1 MKIEVLGGG
10 PAGLYAAI
18 LIKKSFPNAQI
29 HVTERNAPTDTFGFG
44 IVLSDETLENLRRAD
59 EPSYRNIARSFAYWD
74 DIYVHYKEHVM
85 QSGGHGFSGLRR
97 LNLLS
102 ILQIRAGQ
110 LGIGIDYQTAAPPVD
125 VVAREVDLV
134 IAADGINSA
143 VREQWQQH
151 FKPATELRSNK
162 FCWLGADMELPGFT
176 YAFKEN
182 EHGIWNLHAYM
193 FTKPGDAPQCT
204 FVLETTDA
212 AFKSAGLTAED
223 ETRTAAYCEQLFA
236 NVLQGHRVL
245 TNRSHW
251 RNFPTIK
258 CEKWQHD
265 NVVLLGDAAHTA
277 HWSIGSGTKLALEDA
292 IALNASLQRS
302 AGIDAGDGRSA
313 GARASGGAP
322 AWNNPAAVAMQD
334 LDLRAALSDY
344 EATRREEADRIQHSA
359 NVSLA
364 WFENVRRFWNMH
376 PVQFNFSLMSR
387 SKAITF
393 ENMRLRD
400 AASVAELE
408 QWWNDEVAETEGVPA
423 EHAVEAGS
431 AAAVNRATAGANAAD
446 ASSAAKQSAARAR
459 VPPMFA
465 PFHLR
470 GMRLRNRVVVS
481 PMAQY
486 MAQDGAPG
494 DWHLVHY
501 GARAVGGAG
510 LVFTEMTC
518 PSADARITPGCTGLY
533 SDAHAAAWKRIVD
546 FTHAN
551 SHAKICLQLG
561 HAGRKGS
568 TQLGWHEMDRP
579 LRKAA
584 DNWPLYAPSPLAYD
598 DGNQVPRAMTRADM
612 ERVCGE
618 FVASTQRS
626 VDCGFDMLELHM
638 AHGYLLASFITP
650 VTNRRTDQYG
660 GTLENRL
667 RWPLEVWDAVRAV
680 WPQDKPMS
688 VRLSATDWIAGGIS
702 GADTVEIAKIFKA
715 HGADLIDVSSG
726 QTDPAS
732 RPVYGR
738 MFQAQFSEQ
747 VRYDAAI
754 ATMAVGAITTAD
766 QVNTLLVSGRA
777 DLVALARP
785 HLADPYFTL
794 HAAAE
799 YDCREAGWPKQYLSG
814 AQQAHTLVARAKEAA
829 LQKERESKLAR
840 SHAQQQPVH

>member
-1 MKIEVLGGG
+1 MKVEVLGGG

-18 LIKKSFPNAQI
+18 LIKKSFPNARI

-59 EPSYRNIARSFAYWD
+59 ELSYRNIARSFAYWD

-85 QSGGHGFSGLRR
+85 KSGGHGFSGLRR

-125 VVAREVDLV
+125 EVAREADLV

-151 FKPATELRSNK
+151 FKPNTELRSNK

-182 EHGIWNLHAYM
+182 QHGIWNLHAYM

-204 FVLETTDA
+204 LVLETTDA
-212 AFKSAGLTAED
+212 AFRSAGLAVDD
-223 ETRTAAYCEQLFA
+223 EVRTAAYCEELFA
-236 NVLQGHRVL
+236 HVLNGHQVL

-258 CEKWQHD
+258 CDTWRHQ

-292 IALNASLQRS
+292 IALNASLQRI
-302 AGIDAGDGRSA
+302 AGIDT
-313 GARASGGAP
+313 GAP
-322 AWNNPAAVAMQD
+322 GSVQAWSSPASAAARDIDLPAALA
-334 LDLRAALSDY
+334 DY
-344 EATRREEADRIQHSA
+344 EATRREEADRIAHSA

-408 QWWNDEVAETEGVPA
+408 QWWNGEVAKTEDMPVPRA
-423 EHAVEAGS
+423 AGS
-431 AAAVNRATAGANAAD
+431 GGTAGP
-446 ASSAAKQSAARAR
+446 SAVRTR
-459 VPPMFA
+459 MPPMFA

-470 GMRLRNRVVVS
+470 GMQLRNRVVVS

-486 MAQDGAPG
+486 MARDGMPG

-533 SDAHAAAWKRIVD
+533 RDEHAAAWQRIVD

-551 SHAKICLQLG
+551 SSAKICLQLG

-579 LRKAA
+579 LRKAE

-612 ERVCGE
+612 TRVLDQ
-618 FVASTQRS
+618 FVASAQRAII
-626 VDCGFDMLELHM
+626 CGFDMLELHM

-650 VTNRRTDQYG
+650 VTNRRTDEYG

-667 RWPLEVWDAVRAV
+667 RWPLEIWDAVRAV

-688 VRLSATDWIAGGIS
+688 VRLSATDWIVGGIT
-702 GADTVEIAKIFKA
+702 GTDTVEIAKIFKA

-726 QTDPAS
+726 QTGPAS

-747 VRYDAAI
+747 VRYDAGI
-754 ATMAVGAITTAD
+754 ATMAVGAITAAD
-766 QVNTLLVSGRA
+766 QVNTLLASGRA

-799 YDCREAGWPKQYLSG
+799 YDCRDAGWPKQYLSG
-814 AQQAHTLVARAKEAA
+814 AQQAHTLAARVKQAA
-829 LQKERESKLAR
+829 LQKERELKLAR
-840 SHAQQQPVH
+840 EHAHKHTHKQAAR

>member
-1 MKIEVLGGG
+1 MNIEVLGGG

-18 LIKKSFPNAQI
+18 LIKKSLPNARI

-44 IVLSDETLENLRRAD
+44 IVLSDETLDNLRRAD

-74 DIYVHYKEHVM
+74 DIHVYYKEHVM
-85 QSGGHGFSGLRR
+85 KSGGHGFSGLRR

-110 LGIGIDYQTAAPPVD
+110 LGIGIDYQTGAPPID
-125 VVAREVDLV
+125 EVARGADLV
-134 IAADGINSA
+134 IAADGISSG
-143 VREQWQQH
+143 VREQWKQH
-151 FKPATELRSNK
+151 FKPDTELRTNK

-176 YAFKEN
+176 YAFTEN

-212 AFKSAGLTAED
+212 AFKSAGLTVED
-223 ETRTAAYCEQLFA
+223 EKRTAAYCEVLFA
-236 NVLQGHRVL
+236 NVLKGHKVL
-245 TNRSHW
+245 TNRSLW
-251 RNFPTIK
+251 RNFPTIR
-258 CEKWQHD
+258 CAKWHHE

-292 IALNASLQRS
+292 IALNASIQRV
-302 AGIDAGDGRSA
+302 AGISPASSA
-313 GARASGGAP
+313 S
-322 AWNNPAAVAMQD
+322 AWNNKPTAWSSKPAAPEHI
-334 LDLRAALSDY
+334 DLRAALADY
-344 EATRREEADRIQHSA
+344 EATRHEEADRIQHAA

-364 WFENVRRFWNMH
+364 WFENVRRFWSMH

-408 QWWNDEVAETEGVPA
+408 QWWNDEVNRQSADAASRDMTSAPP
-423 EHAVEAGS
+423 
-431 AAAVNRATAGANAAD
+431 AAAPGAPAAGKTRKPFKA
-446 ASSAAKQSAARAR
+446 
-459 VPPMFA
+459 PPMFA
-465 PFHLR
+465 PFQLR
-470 GMRLRNRVVVS
+470 GMSLRNRVVVS

-486 MAQDGAPG
+486 MAEDGLAG

-533 SDAHAAAWKRIVD
+533 NDAQVAGWQRVTRFVHAD
-546 FTHAN
+546 
-551 SHAKICLQLG
+551 SGAKICLQLG

-579 LRKAA
+579 LRKDE
-584 DNWPLYAPSPLAYD
+584 DNWPLLSASALPYD
-598 DGNQVPRAMTRADM
+598 DGNQVPREMTRADM
-612 ERVCGE
+612 DRVRDD
-618 FVASTQRS
+618 FVASARRAI
-626 VDCGFDMLELHM
+626 DCDFDMLELHM
-638 AHGYLLASFITP
+638 AHGYLLASFISP
-650 VTNRRTDQYG
+650 VTNVRTDEYG
-660 GTLENRL
+660 GALANRL

-680 WPQDKPMS
+680 WPADKPMS
-688 VRLSATDWIAGGIS
+688 VRLSATDWIAGGIT
-702 GADTVEIAKIFKA
+702 GTDTVEIAKLFKA

-732 RPVYGR
+732 KPVYGR

-747 VRYDAAI
+747 IRHDAGI

-766 QVNTLLVSGRA
+766 QVNTLLASGRA

-794 HAAAE
+794 HAGAE
-799 YDCREAGWPKQYLSG
+799 YDYRDAGWPKQYLSG
-814 AQQAHTLVARAKEAA
+814 AQQAHTLAQRAKESAA
-829 LQKERESKLAR
+829 QKELALKAAR
-840 SHAQQQPVH
+840 KAGAAKT

>member
-1 MKIEVLGGG
+1 MKVEVLGGG

-18 LIKKSFPNAQI
+18 LIKKSLPHAQI

-74 DIYVHYKEHVM
+74 DIHVLYKEHVM
-85 QSGGHGFSGLRR
+85 KSGGHGFSGLRR

-110 LGIGIDYQTAAPPVD
+110 LGIGIDYQSEAPPLD
-125 VVAREVDLV
+125 TVARAADLV
-134 IAADGINSA
+134 IAADGINSG
-143 VREQWQQH
+143 VREQWKQH
-151 FKPATELRSNK
+151 FKPTTELRTNK

-176 YAFKEN
+176 YAFAEN
-182 EHGIWNLHAYM
+182 DHGIWNLHAYM

-212 AFKSAGLTAED
+212 AFKSAGLKVDD
-223 ETRTAAYCEQLFA
+223 EQRTAAYCETLFA
-236 NVLQGHRVL
+236 NVLKGHKVL
-245 TNRSHW
+245 TNRSLW

-258 CEKWQHD
+258 CEKWQHG

-292 IALNASLQRS
+292 IALNASIQRI
-302 AGIDAGDGRSA
+302 AGINPNS
-313 GARASGGAP
+313 GAASS
-322 AWNNPAAVAMQD
+322 WNKAAVQPEHI
-334 LDLRAALSDY
+334 DLRAALADY

-376 PVQFNFSLMSR
+376 PAQFNFSLMSR

-393 ENMRLRD
+393 ENMRMRD
-400 AASVAELE
+400 AASVAQLE
-408 QWWNDEVAETEGVPA
+408 AWWNEEVAKTEGARLPQQSPPESPPQLSGGGGAMPGKPA
-423 EHAVEAGS
+423 K
-431 AAAVNRATAGANAAD
+431 AAFKA
-446 ASSAAKQSAARAR
+446 
-459 VPPMFA
+459 PPMFA

-470 GMRLRNRVVVS
+470 GMHLRNRVVVS

-486 MAQDGAPG
+486 MAKDGTPG

-533 SDAHAAAWKRIVD
+533 TDAHSAAWRRIVD
-546 FTHAN
+546 FVHAN
-551 SHAKICLQLG
+551 GDAKICLQLG

-579 LRKAA
+579 LRKAE
-584 DNWPLYAPSPLAYD
+584 DNWLLVAPSPLAYD
-598 DGNQVPRAMTRADM
+598 DGNQVPREMTRADM
-612 ERVCGE
+612 NRIRDE
-618 FVASTQRS
+618 FAASAQRAIT
-626 VDCGFDMLELHM
+626 CGFDMLELHM
-638 AHGYLLASFITP
+638 AHGYLLASFISP
-650 VTNRRTDQYG
+650 VTNQRTDDYG
-660 GTLENRL
+660 GNLENRL

-680 WPQDKPMS
+680 WPADKPMS
-688 VRLSATDWIAGGIS
+688 VRLSATDWIPGGITGS
-702 GADTVEIAKIFKA
+702 DTVEIAKIFKA

-732 RPVYGR
+732 KPVYGR

-747 VRYDAAI
+747 VRYDAGI

-766 QVNTLLVSGRA
+766 QVNTLLASGRA

-799 YDCREAGWPKQYLSG
+799 YDFRDAGWPKQYLSG
-814 AQQAHTLVARAKEAA
+814 AQQAHTLALRAKETAA
-829 LQKERESKLAR
+829 NKERELQRVRKAAAKTERL
-840 SHAQQQPVH
+840 Q

>member
-1 MKIEVLGGG
+1 MKVEVLGGG

-18 LIKKSFPNAQI
+18 LIKKSFPNARI

-74 DIYVHYKEHVM
+74 DIYVHYKDHVM
-85 QSGGHGFSGLRR
+85 KSGGHGFSGLRR

-125 VVAREVDLV
+125 LVAREADLV

-143 VREQWQQH
+143 VRETWKQH
-151 FKPATELRSNK
+151 FKPVTELRSNK

-204 FVLETTDA
+204 FVLETTGA
-212 AFKSAGLTAED
+212 AFKSAGLTVED
-223 ETRTAAYCEQLFA
+223 EARTAAYCEELFA
-236 NVLQGHRVL
+236 HVLNGHQVL

-258 CEKWQHD
+258 CEKWRHE

-292 IALNASLQRS
+292 IALNASLQRI
-302 AGIDAGDGRSA
+302 AGIETGDGRN
-313 GARASGGAP
+313 ARAMNPGGAP
-322 AWNNPAAVAMQD
+322 AWNHPAAVVMED
-334 LDLRAALSDY
+334 FDLRAALADY

-359 NVSLA
+359 NVSLG
-364 WFENVRRFWNMH
+364 WFENARRFWNMH

-408 QWWNDEVAETEGVPA
+408 QWWNDEVAKTEGV
-423 EHAVEAGS
+423 S
-431 AAAVNRATAGANAAD
+431 AARASGAGRATDAGANAAD
-446 ASSAAKQSAARAR
+446 ASSAAKPTR

-486 MAQDGAPG
+486 MAQDGTPG

-518 PSADARITPGCTGLY
+518 PSAGARITPGCTGLY
-533 SDAHAAAWKRIVD
+533 NDAHAVAWTRIVD

-551 SHAKICLQLG
+551 SSAKICLQLG

-579 LRKAA
+579 LRKAE
-584 DNWPLYAPSPLAYD
+584 DNWPLIAPSALAYN

-612 ERVCGE
+612 ERVRDE
-618 FVASTQRS
+618 FVASAQRAI
-626 VDCGFDMLELHM
+626 DCGFDMLELHM
-638 AHGYLLASFITP
+638 AHGYLLASFVTP
-650 VTNRRTDQYG
+650 VTNRRTDEYG

-680 WPQDKPMS
+680 WPQPRPMS
-688 VRLSATDWIAGGIS
+688 VRLSATDWIAGGIT
-702 GADTVEIAKIFKA
+702 GTDTVQIAKIFKA

-732 RPVYGR
+732 KPVYGR

-747 VRYDAAI
+747 VRYDAGI

-766 QVNTLLVSGRA
+766 QVNTLLASGRA

-785 HLADPYFTL
+785 HLADPSFTL

-814 AQQAHTLVARAKEAA
+814 AQQAHTLAARAKEAA
-829 LQKERESKLAR
+829 QQKERELKLAR
-840 SHAQQQPVH
+840 EQAHKHAHNQAAR

>member
-18 LIKKSFPNAQI
+18 LIKKSFPNAKI

-44 IVLSDETLENLRRAD
+44 IVLSDETLDNLRRAD

-74 DIYVHYKEHVM
+74 DIYVHYKQHVM
-85 QSGGHGFSGLRR
+85 KSGGHGFSGLRR

-110 LGIGIDYQTAAPPVD
+110 LGIGIDYQTDAPVIDEAARQ
-125 VVAREVDLV
+125 ADLV

-143 VREQWQQH
+143 VRETWKQH
-151 FKPATELRSNK
+151 FKPATELRTNK
-162 FCWLGADMELPGFT
+162 FCWLGAGMELPGFT

-212 AFKSAGLTAED
+212 AFKSAGLTVED
-223 ETRTAAYCEQLFA
+223 EARTAAYCETLFA
-236 NVLQGHRVL
+236 NVLNGHQVL

-258 CEKWQHD
+258 CEKWQHE

-292 IALNASLQRS
+292 IALNASLQRI
-302 AGIDAGDGRSA
+302 AGIHTGEGRA
-313 GARASGGAP
+313 AP
-322 AWNNPAAVAMQD
+322 VWNNPGSMPMED
-334 LDLRAALSDY
+334 IDLRAALADY
-344 EATRREEADRIQHSA
+344 EATRREESDRIQHSA

-376 PVQFNFSLMSR
+376 PLQFNFSLMSR

-408 QWWNDEVAETEGVPA
+408 QWWNAEAAKIEGVPA
-423 EHAVEAGS
+423 ARAVDAG
-431 AAAVNRATAGANAAD
+431 RAAD
-446 ASSAAKQSAARAR
+446 AGTNVADVSGAAKQSSARMR

-470 GMRLRNRVVVS
+470 GMRVRNRVVVS

-486 MAQDGAPG
+486 TAQDGTPG

-510 LVFTEMTC
+510 LLFTEMTC

-533 SDAHAAAWKRIVD
+533 NEAHTQGWKRVVD
-546 FTHAN
+546 FVHAN
-551 SHAKICLQLG
+551 SGAKICLQLG

-579 LRKAA
+579 LRKAE
-584 DNWPLYAPSPLAYD
+584 DNWPLMAPSPLAYD

-612 ERVCGE
+612 DRVRDQ
-618 FVASTQRS
+618 FVASAQRGI
-626 VDCGFDMLELHM
+626 DCGFDMLELHM

-650 VTNRRTDQYG
+650 VTNRRTDEYG
-660 GTLENRL
+660 GTLANRL

-680 WPQDKPMS
+680 WPQDKPVS
-688 VRLSATDWIAGGIS
+688 VRLSATDWIAGGITGS
-702 GADTVEIAKIFKA
+702 DTVEIAKIFKA

-747 VRYDAAI
+747 VRMEAGI

-766 QVNTLLVSGRA
+766 QVNTLLASGRA

-785 HLADPYFTL
+785 HLANPAFTL

-799 YDCREAGWPKQYLSG
+799 YDYRDAGWPKQYLSG
-814 AQQAHTLVARAKEAA
+814 AQQAHTLAARARAA
-829 LQKERESKLAR
+829 AAQKDAELKAAR
-840 SHAQQQPVH
+840 KPAAQAQAGRFA